1 MTTTSFSS
9 FRYGS
14 AYGETAHFA
23 ARQRLEWLARM
34 MDSAIRVPG
43 TKITFGADAMLGLVP
58 GFGNLATTAVSGY
71 LIREAWRLGV
81 PRGKLLR
88 MVGNVAMD
96 SLISAVPVAGN
107 IADVFWKANR
117 KNMAILAEHLD
128 GPPPQGGR
136 THRRRRSAPYTIDG
150 EWRRTR

>member
-1 MTTTSFSS
+1 MTATSFSS

-14 AYGETAHFA
+14 AYDETAHVA
-23 ARQRLEWLARM
+23 ARRRLEWLART
-34 MDSAIRVPG
+34 MDSAVRVPG
-43 TKITFGADAMLGLVP
+43 TNITFGADAVLGLVP

-128 GPPPQGGR
+128 GSPPRGDR
-136 THRRRRSAPYTIDG
+136 THRRRHSAPYTIDG